1 MTGTQ
6 EKLELLKKIARRFN
20 ESQIEWALGASLMLF
35 LKGIVSEFHD
45 IDLMISVQDVERAK
59 AILLE
64 MGDLCPPNPEPN
76 PMYQTKVFMEFIID
90 SIDVDVMAGFAI
102 VKEGKLFDCSL
113 HADQI
118 VEKMALGTE
127 IVTLQSLL
135 LWSKYYRLME
145 RPEKA
150 EMIEKAI
157 EKQRYRSP
165 LLCKR
170 IC

>member
-6 EKLELLKKIARRFN
+6 EKLELLKKISRRFN

-127 IVTLQSLL
+127 IVPLQSLL